1 MDCKKHIY
9 DIIAE
14 YGSVTLS
21 FLMQD
26 LVYHGIDRSE
36 ADTAISQ
43 LVSRGLVYRPS
54 PETLEAVN

>member
-1 MDCKKHIY
+1 
-9 DIIAE
+9 
-14 YGSVTLS
+14 
-21 FLMQD
+21 MQD